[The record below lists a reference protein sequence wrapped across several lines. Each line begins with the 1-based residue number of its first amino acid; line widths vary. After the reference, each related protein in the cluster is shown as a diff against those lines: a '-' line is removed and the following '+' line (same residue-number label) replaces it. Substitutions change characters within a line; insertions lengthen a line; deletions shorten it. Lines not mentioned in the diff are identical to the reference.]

1 MGKILHIIRA
11 LPGAGKSTL
20 AKTLGTVFEAD
31 QFFMNADGRYH
42 WVPEQVPTAH
52 AVCQAKVDEA
62 MRRGQSPLVVS
73 NTFIAKKHMA
83 PYFAKA
89 QAYGYKV
96 QIHDLFDGGCTDM
109 QLCHR
114 NVHSVPLATIER
126 MRRQYEH

>member
-1 MGKILHIIRA
+1 MSKVLHIVRGI
-11 LPGAGKSTL
+11 PGSGKSTL
-20 AKTLGTVFEAD
+20 AKTLGTVYEAD
-31 QFFMNADGRYH
+31 NHFLNADGRYH
-42 WVPEQVPTAH
+42 WVADQVPTAH
-52 AVCQAKVDEA
+52 AVCQSKVDA
-62 MRRGQSPLVVS
+62 GMRRGDTPLVVS

-83 PYFAKA
+83 PYLVKA
-89 QAYGYKV
+89 QAYGYEV